1 MPEESLAAVVVAVG
15 AQPPTYP
22 AGRFAGRGIVICA
35 GGPRYFT
42 CAFVLL
48 HVLRHALGCQLP
60 VQVWHLGT
68 RELSPAM
75 VGLLQGLGAEI
86 VDAEPL
92 LARYPA
98 TIRNGWALK
107 PYAVAHSRFAEVLSL
122 DADALPLVSPEVV
135 FNWPQYQETG
145 ALFWPDILDLS
156 EKNLVWAALGL
167 APRRAVSFET
177 GQFVLDK
184 SRCWA
189 ALMLTVALNSHS
201 DRLYQMIHGEK
212 DSFLLAF
219 LCSRQA
225 FQLIEHRPMVIDSD
239 LVQLEPSGG
248 PFIHHRTFSK
258 FLLSG
263 PNKPVF
269 GGALSTAVEAALQYL
284 RAHWA
289 GIVFHPPAMSAAA
302 QAAAAAL
309 AGQIFSY
316 LPSGGEPRTLVLGA
330 DFQVAEGRHEFEQ
343 HWAVVER
350 DGRQRLLLFSAT
362 RLALEMFPQADGSWF
377 GATDVANGFSAR
389 LVPQAAA
396 ATMPFA
402 GASRITAPAATLVTA
417 LLAGAGLGAGYDAGV
432 LAQLQAALG
441 LLNNTHDDVPE
452 SLQAWLAAQQA
463 LAPAW
468 HTGLRALAAAMLTAR
483 DARMQNVSPEPA
495 PMDKLR
501 AGFYDQ
507 VL

>member
-1 MPEESLAAVVVAVG
+1 MPEESLAVLVA
-15 AQPPTYP
+15 AMEEQPPVYP

-60 VQVWHLGT
+60 VQVWHLGVQ
-68 RELSPAM
+68 ELSSAM

-122 DADALPLVSPEVV
+122 DADALPLVPPEVA

-145 ALFWPDILDLS
+145 ALFWPDIMDLS
-156 EKNLVWAALGL
+156 EKNPVWAALGL
-167 APRRAVSFET
+167 PPRRAVSFET
-177 GQFVLDK
+177 GQFLLDK

-189 ALMLTVALNSHS
+189 ALMLTVALNSQS

-219 LCSRQA
+219 LCRRQE
-225 FQLIEHRPMVIDSD
+225 FHLIEHRPLAFDSD

-258 FLLSG
+258 LLLSG

-269 GGALSTAVEAALQYL
+269 GGALTAAVEAALEYL
-284 RAHWA
+284 RAHWT
-289 GIVFHPPAMSAAA
+289 GIVFHPPAMSEAA
-302 QAAAAAL
+302 QAAATAL

-316 LPSGGEPRTLVLGA
+316 WPSGGEPRTLVLGS
-330 DFQVAEGRHEFEQ
+330 DFQVAEGRAEYEQ
-343 HWAVVER
+343 HWAVVEH
-350 DGRQRLLLFSAT
+350 DGELRLQLYSAT
-362 RLALEMFPQADGSWF
+362 RLAVEMAPQADGSWF
-377 GATDVANGFSAR
+377 GSTDVGIGFSAR
-389 LVPQAAA
+389 LVPQTAT

-402 GASRITAPAATLVTA
+402 GPSRVASPAAALVAA
-417 LLAGAGLGAGYDAGV
+417 LLAGAGLGAGYDAAV
-432 LAQLQAALG
+432 MAQLEAALG
-441 LLNNTHDDVPE
+441 LLNNTYDDVPE
-452 SLQAWLAAQQA
+452 ALLAWMAAHQTLAA
-463 LAPAW
+463 AW
-468 HTGLRALAAAMLTAR
+468 QSGLRALAAALTAAR
-483 DARMQNVSPEPA
+483 DVRFQSVSPQPA
-495 PMDKLR
+495 PMDTLR
-501 AGFYDQ
+501 AGFYDR
-507 VL
+507 VT